1 MLSDLIN
8 EIYPIPESAI
18 KAIEHL
24 ARIKH
29 FQKNDHF
36 IAKGA
41 HNKEEYFV
49 LEGVIRS
56 FVLNPQ
62 GEEVTIAFYCANS
75 VIAPHVARNR
85 SGRSQLSF
93 QALTESKLAV
103 LDSQEFETLR
113 SENKEVR
120 NFAFTVL
127 QNELLRK
134 VSKEIGL
141 ASLTASERLKI
152 FRKEYRNLENMVP
165 HPFIASYLGITNIS
179 LSRLRSEIRD

>member
-1 MLSDLIN
+1 
-8 EIYPIPESAI
+8 
-18 KAIEHL
+18 
-24 ARIKH
+24 
-29 FQKNDHF
+29 
-36 IAKGA
+36 
-41 HNKEEYFV
+41 
-49 LEGVIRS
+49 
-56 FVLNPQ
+56 
-62 GEEVTIAFYCANS
+62 
-75 VIAPHVARNR
+75 
-85 SGRSQLSF
+85 GRSQLSF

>member
-1 MLSDLIN
+1 MLSEIIN
-8 EIYPIPESAI
+8 SVYPISLSSI
-18 KAIEHL
+18 KAIEEL
-24 ARIKH
+24 ATLSN
-29 FQKNDHF
+29 FQKKDHF

-49 LEGVIRS
+49 LEGVVRS

-62 GEEVTIAFYCANS
+62 GEEVTISFYCAND
-75 VIAPHVARNR
+75 VIAPHVARNKN
-85 SGRSQLSF
+85 GRSQLSF
-93 QALTESKLAV
+93 QALTDSKIAV
-103 LDSQEFETLR
+103 IDSQEFETLR

-127 QNELLRK
+127 QNELLSK

-141 ASLTASERLKI
+141 ASLTARERLKI
-152 FRKEYRNLENMVP
+152 FRSEYQNLENLIP
-165 HPFIASYLGITNIS
+165 HPYIASYLGITNIS